1 LSAPPRSGRVACK
14 AEEDAFGQELPHQPA
29 GSCPEGAADDHLLAT
44 RCRARQQQV
53 RDVHTGDRQYEQH
66 RDDQQRQAEPGLRRH
81 QFFSDRRDV
90 DAPTRVGTRVVAF
103 DSSRDDGQF
112 LLRLVERDIRAQA
125 PVDKKRPLTPGLE
138 VRMAA
143 RSIVS
148 CQPIIDRFA
157 TGCQG
162 GFLFPGVKD
171 AERAQFLRDDDVCP
185 RCGGAVRGSRH
196 LCSRRSRQ
204 TLTAANVAILSGV
217 ASDAL
222 RKAPRTARP
231 TIMRRS
237 SPLPVGVLLLLCA
250 AMTACGGAGSGGQTA
265 PERDPDSRH
274 LLIVLDGLRPDYVT
288 PALMPAL
295 HALGQRGVVMRSH
308 HAVFPTVTRV
318 NASSISTGAYPAA
331 HGLMGNSVFF
341 PDVDPGRFL
350 NTSDRAN
357 LLRVEET
364 GERLLTAPTLGES
377 LLTAG
382 ERLLVMSSGSS
393 GSSYLL
399 NHTVA
404 GGAILHY
411 DYSLPEM
418 LHSRALTELGD
429 VPAAS
434 TPNHARNRWIVDAF
448 LEVGLPEV
456 DPAVTVMWLSDP
468 DTTAHQHGI
477 GHPLTG
483 EALFRLD
490 AEIKRIQDG
499 LADAGLLETTNIWV
513 TSDHGFSEHTG
524 GVNLADLLAPFT
536 GTLDDGSP
544 RIVAGAGAIYVRDND
559 QAVVSEIVSAL
570 QRDDRVGAVFTRS
583 ARPGA
588 QEGSVPGTLSF
599 DLAHWDHER
608 SAQILYSPNWSE
620 MVGEYGYPGTSAQG
634 GVAGHGSSSPFD
646 IHNPLVAAGPDLKTR
661 VEIDVPSGNVDFA
674 PTFLHLLDLDIP
686 RPMQGRVLHDALRDG
701 SDPTMAAI
709 ETTEVTVE
717 NEDGSYVLTAVLSG
731 VDGRSY
737 LDYTTVERRD
747 LVAERD

>member
-1 LSAPPRSGRVACK
+1 M
-14 AEEDAFGQELPHQPA
+14 Q
-29 GSCPEGAADDHLLAT
+29 
-44 RCRARQQQV
+44 
-53 RDVHTGDRQYEQH
+53 
-66 RDDQQRQAEPGLRRH
+66 
-81 QFFSDRRDV
+81 
-90 DAPTRVGTRVVAF
+90 
-103 DSSRDDGQF
+103 
-112 LLRLVERDIRAQA
+112 
-125 PVDKKRPLTPGLE
+125 
-138 VRMAA
+138 
-143 RSIVS
+143 
-148 CQPIIDRFA
+148 
-157 TGCQG
+157 
-162 GFLFPGVKD
+162 
-171 AERAQFLRDDDVCP
+171 
-185 RCGGAVRGSRH
+185 
-196 LCSRRSRQ
+196 
-204 TLTAANVAILSGV
+204 
-217 ASDAL
+217 
-222 RKAPRTARP
+222 
-231 TIMRRS
+231 RS
-237 SPLPVGVLLLLCA
+237 SPLPVGSLLLLCV
-250 AMTACGGAGSGGQTA
+250 AMTACGGASPGGRTA
-265 PERDPDSRH
+265 AESDRDSRH
-274 LLIVLDGLRPDYVT
+274 LLIVLDGLRPDFVT

-364 GERLLTAPTLGES
+364 GEPLLTASTLGES
-377 LLTAG
+377 LMTAG

-399 NHTVA
+399 NHTA
-404 GGAILHY
+404 AGAILHY
-411 DYSLPEM
+411 DYSVPEA

-429 VPAAS
+429 VPEAS

-490 AEIKRIQDG
+490 AEIQRLQDG
-499 LADAGLLETTNIWV
+499 LAEAGWLETTNIWV

-524 GVNLADLLAPFT
+524 GVDLDGLLAVFAS
-536 GTLDDGSP
+536 TLDDGSP
-544 RIVAGAGAIYVRDND
+544 RIVAGAGAIYVRDDD
-559 QAVVSEIVSAL
+559 QATVSEIVSAL

-588 QEGSVPGTLSF
+588 QEGWVPGTLSF

-608 SAQILYSPNWSE
+608 SAQILYSPNWSD

-674 PTFLHLLDLDIP
+674 PTFLHVLGLEVP
-686 RPMQGRVLHDALRDG
+686 SSMQGRVLHGALRDG
-701 SDPTMAAI
+701 SDPTVTAI
-709 ETTEVTVE
+709 ETMEVTVE
-717 NEDGSYVLTAVLSG
+717 NEDGSYVLTAVLSA

-737 LDYTTVERRD
+737 LDYTTVERHD
-747 LVAERD
+747 LAVERD